1 MAKKKVRRKEFKGI
15 KKYLTLR
22 NLLIAAL
29 VIFIYLMF
37 SNLAKAILFVA
48 IFVPVGILSIKLT
61 RLLPHS
67 DIETLTSSSFFLG
80 YLFGW
85 PVGAFFGTVLGAYIW
100 MTAYS
105 LSQFVLL
112 ELFLN
117 ALTAL
122 MGYIF
127 NVSLGWN
134 FQLAY
139 FVGMGI
145 RNTLYFILGL
155 AIGGDPIENTIHTVT
170 AVITNMVLL
179 PSVIFLLYTLAT
191 II

>member
-1 MAKKKVRRKEFKGI
+1 
-15 KKYLTLR
+15 
-22 NLLIAAL
+22 
-29 VIFIYLMF
+29 
-37 SNLAKAILFVA
+37 
-48 IFVPVGILSIKLT
+48 
-61 RLLPHS
+61 
-67 DIETLTSSSFFLG
+67 
-80 YLFGW
+80 
-85 PVGAFFGTVLGAYIW
+85 
-100 MTAYS
+100 
-105 LSQFVLL
+105 
-112 ELFLN
+112 
-117 ALTAL
+117 